1 MIRRITHIV
10 YLFLAFAILL
20 ACNPAKKLSE
30 NQVFLRKQKI
40 KIVNPPSSFNV
51 AEDDMRDV
59 LKQRINRKIL
69 VFRFNLGV
77 YNLVNSERQEAT
89 HQRKKR
95 KREHRIDRKTQRG
108 KEPSVAKKFEMRGDT
123 LGWRDWMANT
133 VGEPPVAIDTLLSQ
147 KSAKQISIYLAKRG
161 YFDNDVKLDI
171 ELSHDSLRATQTFY
185 ITPREAYRIRNIT
198 YAFKQPDLAS
208 RQELIS
214 RTSEIKSGDIFDIEK
229 LDKERARIA
238 TFLNNRGY
246 YTFSK
251 DYLTFLADSTFDG
264 QVVDMEVVFRPLRKE
279 AVLGTD
285 SIAMVPHP
293 KYFIG
298 EIYVHTDYQPSQINN
313 EFNDTLDYD
322 GIHFLYN
329 EELDVKPDI
338 ISYLLQFKTGD
349 LYQKDRVSLSYRKLS
364 QLAMFQSANIQMK
377 DQVKNNQHVLECHIL
392 LNRGKKLAVGAE
404 AGVTNSDGLLGLSGN
419 VSFKNRNTFGRSEA
433 LEFRI
438 TGAIESQ
445 KPLTE
450 TGGQTD
456 IGTGVAENVLFN
468 TFEIGPELTIEFPYF
483 FPIKLD
489 RFRKSND
496 PFVTLSAAFNYQD
509 RPDFN
514 RQLYQF
520 RYSAS
525 FVENPNKG
533 SRIFWDIWELSTIRI
548 EKSEAFQNL
557 LTSLNDDFLINS
569 YSNHLIS
576 SGRVGWLL
584 NNQKGNRQRR
594 YYYNRISLESAG
606 NLLRL
611 GFVSSGVSPDT
622 DGGYE
627 IQGIQ
632 FAQYWKLENDFRYYR
647 TFDDNNRLA
656 FRLNTGVGRPGA
668 NLSVLPYA
676 KSYYGG
682 GSNGIRAWDPRSLGP
697 GSYRDLSGVYS
708 YNNLGEVKLETSLEY
723 RFNLTDMLEG
733 ALFVDAGN
741 IWLLHEDQLRPGS
754 RLEFDT
760 FLSEWAVAGGI
771 GARLD
776 FDFFL
781 LRLDVATQLKDPAK
795 VPGERW
801 FWEPKEQYVQFLE
814 TLPNEPNTY
823 KPYVNFNLG
832 IGYPF

>member
-1 MIRRITHIV
+1 MLLIIS
-10 YLFLAFAILL
+10 ILGGTWG
-20 ACNPAKKLSE
+20 CNPTRKLADNE
-30 NQVFLRKQKI
+30 IFLRKQKI
-40 KIVNPPSSFNV
+40 KVVNPPAAFDIS
-51 AEDDMRDV
+51 EDDMRDV
-59 LKQRINRKIL
+59 LKQRTNRKIL
-69 VFRFNLGV
+69 IFRFNLGV
-77 YNLVNSERQEAT
+77 YNMVNAERQQRAHE
-89 HQRKKR
+89 RKKR
-95 KREHRIDRKTQRG
+95 KQEKKLQRKLDKG
-108 KEPSVAKKFEMRGDT
+108 KELGPEKIREIRSDT

-133 VGEPPVAIDTLLSQ
+133 VGEPPVVLDTLLSNR
-147 KSAKQISIYLAKRG
+147 SAKQLSIYLSKHG
-161 YFDNDVKLDI
+161 YFDNDV
-171 ELSHDSLRATQTFY
+171 ELNIALNHDSSRATQTFY
-185 ITPREAYRIRNIT
+185 IYPDKPYKIRNIT
-198 YAFKQPDLAS
+198 YKFSQDDLAA
-208 RQELIS
+208 RQSILE
-214 RTSEIKSGDIFDIEK
+214 RTSSIKPGKVFDVDE
-229 LDKERARIA
+229 LNKERERIA

-246 YTFSK
+246 YTFAK
-251 DYLTFLADSTFDG
+251 DYITFLADSAFPG
-264 QVVDMEVVFRPLRKE
+264 NVVDVEMQFKPLGKE
-279 AVLGTD
+279 TIPGTD
-285 SIAMVPHP
+285 STIVRPHP
-293 KYFIG
+293 KFFIG
-298 EIYVHTDYQPSQINN
+298 EIFVHTDYEPTRINN
-313 EFNDTLDYD
+313 DFTDTLDYE

-329 EELDVKPDI
+329 GSLDVQPDL
-338 ISYLLQFKTGD
+338 ISYLLQFKSGD
-349 LYQKDRVSLSYRKLS
+349 LYQKERVSLSYRKLS
-364 QLAMFQSANIQMK
+364 QLAMFRSASIQMR
-377 DQVKNNQHVLECHIL
+377 DQIVGNQHVLECHIL

-419 VSFKNRNTFGRSEA
+419 VSFKNRNSFGRSEST
-433 LEFRI
+433 EFRI

-456 IGTGVAENVLFN
+456 IATGVAENVLFN
-468 TFEIGPELTIEFPYF
+468 TFEIGPEVTIDFPYF

-509 RPDFN
+509 RPDFT

-548 EKSEAFQNL
+548 EKSDAFEEL
-557 LTSLNDDFLINS
+557 LAELNDDFLLNS

-576 SGRVGWLL
+576 SGRLGWLL
-584 NNQKGNRQRR
+584 NNQKGKRQRR
-594 YYYNRISLESAG
+594 YFYNRVSLESAG

-611 GFVSSGVSPDT
+611 GFQASGVSQEE
-622 DGGYE
+622 DGGYD

-632 FAQYWKLENDFRYYR
+632 FAQYWKLENDFRAYR
-647 TFDDNNRLA
+647 SFDDNNRVA

-697 GSYRDLSGVYS
+697 GSYRDSTAIFT
-708 YNNLGEVKLETSLEY
+708 YNNLGEVKLETSVEY
-723 RFNLTDMLEG
+723 RFGLTDMVEG

-741 IWLLHEDQLRPGS
+741 IWLLEEDELRPGS
-754 RLEFDT
+754 GLEWDT
-760 FLSEWAVAGGI
+760 FLSEWAVGAGL

-781 LRLDVATQLKDPAK
+781 LRFDMGLQLKDPSK

-801 FWEPKEQYVQFLE
+801 IWEPKDQFNALLDE
-814 TLPNEPNTY
+814 IYPNEDVTY
-823 KPYVNFNLG
+823 RPILNFNLG